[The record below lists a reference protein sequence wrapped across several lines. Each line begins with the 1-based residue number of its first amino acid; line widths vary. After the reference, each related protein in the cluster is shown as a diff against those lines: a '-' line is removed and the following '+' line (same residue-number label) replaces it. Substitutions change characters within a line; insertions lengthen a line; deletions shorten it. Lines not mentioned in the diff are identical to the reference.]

1 MKDLAEADFTII
13 GLGLMGGSLGAAL
26 KKRGVCRRI
35 LGMGRRKSAIQRA
48 KELGVIDE
56 GSCNLGEAV
65 AGADVV
71 VLATPVRAMLE
82 LIPKLGGL
90 LPSGCILLDLGSTK
104 AEAVRAMQ
112 SLPAHI
118 EPIGG
123 HPMAGKETSGIEA
136 LDPELFQGATFVLT
150 PLART
155 GSKTIA
161 LVQEL
166 VRSLGAK
173 PLLLSAERHDR
184 LVAATS
190 HLPYLASIAL
200 VAMAE
205 ARAAEDPV
213 LWKLT
218 AGGFRDMS
226 RLAAS
231 HADMSLDILLT
242 NRENIL
248 TQLDALTRKLA
259 RIRSALHGGEEES
272 LRQLLSAARETR
284 RARYP

>member
-1 MKDLAEADFTII
+1 MKDLAECDFAII

-26 KKRGVCRRI
+26 KARRICRRI
-35 LGMGRRKSAIQRA
+35 RGMARRESVIQRA
-48 KELGVIDE
+48 KELGAIDE
-56 GSCNLGEAV
+56 GSCDLNDAV
-65 AGADVV
+65 AQADVV

-82 LIPKLGGL
+82 LIPKLGEM

-104 AEAVRAMQ
+104 TEVVRTME

-123 HPMAGKETSGIEA
+123 HPIAGKETSGIEA
-136 LDPELFQGATFVLT
+136 LDAELFQNATFVLT

-155 GSKTIA
+155 GSETIA

-173 PLLLSAERHDR
+173 PLLLSPERHDR

-200 VAMAE
+200 VAMAQ
-205 ARAAEDPV
+205 AGAAEDPA
-213 LWKLT
+213 LWDLT

-231 HADMSLDILLT
+231 NVNMSLDILLT

-248 TQLDALTRKLA
+248 SRLDALMRHLGRT
-259 RIRSALHGGEEES
+259 RSALYEGDEDS
-272 LRQLLSAARETR
+272 LRQLLSVAREAR
-284 RARYP
+284 RTRYP